1 MIQVGVWHRERESGF
16 TLVELLV
23 TMVISLV
30 VMGGIYS
37 TYYSQQKSY
46 LAQEQVAAMQQ
57 NLRAAMYNIAD
68 EIRMAGYDATGSNLF
83 GLVANGSDG
92 RITDANN
99 IYFTLDWDGDGV
111 VDVNGD
117 EQKAFRLNN
126 GNLEKYSTGAVDWQT
141 VAENIDALNFAYLD
155 EDGNVTANLSDIRS
169 IEVSIV
175 ARTGRG
181 DRGFTNIKT
190 YKNLQNQ
197 NIYTAPGDNFRRR
210 LLTCEIK
217 SRNLGLGL

>member
-23 TMVISLV
+23 AMVISLV

-181 DRGFTNIKT
+181 DLGYTNIKT

-197 NIYTAPGDNFRRR
+197 TIYTANDNFRRR
-210 LLTCEIK
+210 LLTSEIK

>member
-1 MIQVGVWHRERESGF
+1 MIQAGVWHRERESGF

-126 GNLEKYSTGAVDWQT
+126 GNLEKYSTDAVDWQT

-181 DRGFTNIKT
+181 DLGYTNIKT
-190 YKNLQNQ
+190 YKNLQSQ
-197 NIYTAPGDNFRRR
+197 TIYTANDNFRRR

>member
-23 TMVISLV
+23 AMVISLV

-181 DRGFTNIKT
+181 DLGYTNIKT
-190 YKNLQNQ
+190 YKNLQSQ
-197 NIYTAPGDNFRRR
+197 TIYTANDNFRRR
-210 LLTCEIK
+210 LLTSEIK